1 MSGKFDAAQQIS
13 RFLVQ
18 TKANF
23 TRIYPCFVAVLY
35 VNLGACVQKFV
46 HDLLVAKR
54 ILHALDLLICLV
66 ALA

>member
-23 TRIYPCFVAVLY
+23 TRIYPYFVAVLY
-35 VNLGACVQKFV
+35 VNLRVSAQKFA
-46 HDLLVAKR
+46 HDLLVTKR
-54 ILHALDLLICLV
+54 ILYAFDLLVGFV